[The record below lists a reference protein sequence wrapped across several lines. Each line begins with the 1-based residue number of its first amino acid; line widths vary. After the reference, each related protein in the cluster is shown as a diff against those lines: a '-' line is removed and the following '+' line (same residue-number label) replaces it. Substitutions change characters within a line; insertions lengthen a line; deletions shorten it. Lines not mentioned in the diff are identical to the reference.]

1 MIRLILLALVLEM
14 LCSCD
19 PGYSVIL
26 SNKSQTARRIKVIDV
41 NANKVLSTDSISVAD
56 TSDQEF
62 FTGATPKEFVNV
74 EKTSSD
80 SYAFILE
87 KGKEALLQNGI
98 GGPNLNE
105 KIIVEESDTIWLN
118 KDKRSVIKR
127 KFMYTSVRVTI
138 R

>member
-1 MIRLILLALVLEM
+1 MARFILFVLISGM
-14 LCSCD
+14 LYSCD
-19 PGYSVIL
+19 PGYNVIL
-26 SNKSQTARRIKVIDV
+26 SNKSQTARHIKVIDV
-41 NANKVLSTDSISVAD
+41 NENKVLSTDSISVAD

-62 FTGATPKEFVNV
+62 FTGATPKEIVNV

-80 SYAFILE
+80 SYTFILE